1 MASRCVLLTA
11 VCLLCLGCQIRS
23 LSNRQDAASSADDPS
38 TVVVQAKSAADTSVV
53 YAYYFHRTFRCIS
66 CQTMEDLAART
77 IEERFAQQT
86 QDGQVVWISVNVDEP
101 EGKALGQQF
110 NARGSELVVARME
123 NGVCKDSK
131 RLDDLWGLKDRP
143 EAFSQYLVD
152 EINARLSPV
161 QGK

>member
-1 MASRCVLLTA
+1 MAIRYALTLA
-11 VCLLCLGCQIRS
+11 VCLSCLSCQTSS
-23 LSNRQDAASSADDPS
+23 LSNRQDGASSAGDRPAAA
-38 TVVVQAKSAADTSVV
+38 VQAKSAASVPVV

-77 IEERFAQQT
+77 MEERFSQEAQN
-86 QDGQVVWISVNVDEP
+86 GRVVWRSVNIDEP

-123 NGVCKDSK
+123 DGVCTDSK

-143 EAFSQYLVD
+143 EAFSEYLAN
-152 EINARLSPV
+152 EINARLAPP
-161 QGK
+161 QGR

>member
-1 MASRCVLLTA
+1 MAIRCALALA
-11 VCLLCLGCQIRS
+11 VCLSCLGCQAS
-23 LSNRQDAASSADDPS
+23 NLSHRQDAASSAGDPPA
-38 TVVVQAKSAADTSVV
+38 VAAQAESAASVPVV

-77 IEERFAQQT
+77 IEERFSQEAQE
-86 QDGQVVWISVNVDEP
+86 GQVVWRSVNVDEP

-123 NGVCKDSK
+123 DGVCTDSK

-143 EAFSQYLVD
+143 EAFSECLAN
-152 EINARLSPV
+152 EINARLGLV
-161 QGK
+161 QGR